1 MNDDEVADV
10 RAQAGV
16 AAATASAYGSA
27 VTIRAQAGVAAAP
40 ATAYGALAISA
51 AVAVV
56 ADTIEMTGA
65 TTADVRAFAD
75 VIAAAVRDGVSEAV
89 AAARIEQQAPMFG
102 AVGRWLQA
110 NQGLIALLGLVVA
123 LASLGVGI
131 VQILQ
136 DQPVK
141 EPTSQVQVDRGDL
154 TSETEKCLREQGVEI
169 TPLTAPSTEPPSTE
183 PPSTEPPST
192 DERA

>member
-1 MNDDEVADV
+1 MNDDEVADA

-27 VTIRAQAGVAAAP
+27 VTIRAQAGYAAAT

-56 ADTIEMTGA
+56 ADTIEQTGA
-65 TTADVRAFAD
+65 TTADVQAFAD
-75 VIAAAVRDGVSEAV
+75 VIAAAVRDGVSAGI

-110 NQGLIALLGLVVA
+110 NQGLLALLALV
-123 LASLGVGI
+123 ASI
-131 VQILQ
+131 VYGQIQVTQDAQ
-136 DQPVK
+136 DQPAN
-141 EPTSQVQVDRGDL
+141 EQTSQVQVDRGDL
-154 TSETEKCLREQGVEI
+154 ASTTEKCLREQGVEI
-169 TPLTAPSTEPPSTE
+169 TPPPAPSTEPPTTKSPTNE
-183 PPSTEPPST
+183 PPT